1 MDDSTITCDEIIKEK
16 SKASTKNFNKEMQSE
31 KQKNL
36 YFTCFFI
43 NYYCII
49 DSCQYSLLSD
59 CYLKQSKKTYY
70 HFMSQVRN

>member
-16 SKASTKNFNKEMQSE
+16 SKASRKNFNKEMQSE

-49 DSCQYSLLSD
+49 DSC
-59 CYLKQSKKTYY
+59 
-70 HFMSQVRN
+70 